1 MSATT
6 APNPAKKTIRWL
18 PLESNP
24 EVLDKYVRD
33 LGVPAPWRYA
43 DVMGLDEELLAFVP
57 QPVHALILLFPINP
71 KYEDY
76 CKEERQRIDQHGQT
90 VSPKVMFYPQTISNA
105 CGTMGVLHSIAN
117 NWAHGGSLK
126 LTKGGIIENFL
137 QKTMGLSPAERAKAL
152 EEDKDMAAVHASHA
166 ATGQTE
172 TPDIA
177 DEVNLHFVCLIERDG
192 HLYELDGNK
201 PYPINHGN
209 SSKDTFLVDA
219 IQVAKEFVKRD
230 PDNLHFS
237 VIAATTAPEDE

>member
-1 MSATT
+1 MSTTT
-6 APNPAKKTIRWL
+6 AAESTKKTIRWL

-117 NWAHGGSLK
+117 NWAHGGPLQLK
-126 LTKGGIIENFL
+126 
-137 QKTMGLSPAERAKAL
+137 RAKAL
-152 EEDKDMAAVHASHA
+152 EEDKDLAAVHASHA
-166 ATGQTE
+166 ASGQTE

-201 PYPINHGN
+201 PYPINHGTT
-209 SSKDTFLVDA
+209 SKDNFLIDA

-230 PDNLHFS
+230 PDNLNFS
-237 VIAATTAPEDE
+237 VIAATTAPEDD

>member
-1 MSATT
+1 MSSFT
-6 APNPAKKTIRWL
+6 ANTPSKTIRWL

-57 QPVHALILLFPINP
+57 QPVHALLLLFPITP
-71 KYEDY
+71 KYEEY
-76 CKEERQRIDQHGQT
+76 KKQEQLRIDQHGQT
-90 VSPKVMFYPQTISNA
+90 VSPKVVFYPQTIANA

-126 LTKGGIIENFL
+126 LTEGGIMEQFL
-137 QKTMGLSPAERAKAL
+137 KKTVDLFPAERAKAL
-152 EEDKDMAAVHASHA
+152 EEDKTLASVHESHAS
-166 ATGQTE
+166 TGQTE

-177 DEVNLHFVCLIERDG
+177 DEVDLHYVCLIERDG

-201 PYPINHGN
+201 PYPINHGAT
-209 SSKDTFLVDA
+209 SQDTFLINA
-219 IQVAKEFVKRD
+219 IKVAQEFVKRD
-230 PDNLHFS
+230 PENLNFS
-237 VIAATTAPEDE
+237 VIAATTAAEEEF